1 MHNYC
6 RVGIDIGGT
15 GVKGVAITEHGK
27 ALASFDIPTSN
38 FDDNPVEILI
48 NQIKKMIDSS
58 YPLSSI
64 GIGASGPVNLKTRL
78 ISNPDTLPR
87 FTGIDLVGS
96 LSAALNVPVSIDN
109 DAIAAAYAEY
119 QWTFD
124 RKVES
129 LVMVTLGTGIGVAGL
144 RNGKPV
150 RNLKGEHPESG
161 HTPIPG
167 INHPCYCGI
176 DNCWEQAASRKGL
189 EKLQEIY
196 GNNNPLVWKEY
207 SKFLSDGL
215 FTIINGLDP
224 EVIVIGGSI
233 SQYWNNLEKMVYENL
248 GRNIYSS
255 SSLKLVP
262 STLGIFAGAFGAA
275 LIPDIA
281 QSI

>member
-1 MHNYC
+1 MHDYC

-15 GVKGVAITEHGK
+15 GVKGVAISEYGK

-48 NQIKKMIDSS
+48 NQIKKMIDSN

-64 GIGASGPVNLKTRL
+64 GIGASGPVNLETRL

-96 LSAALNVPVSIDN
+96 LSAAFNVPVSIDN

-150 RNLKGEHPESG
+150 RNLKAS
-161 HTPIPG
+161 TPKVAI
-167 INHPCYCGI
+167 
-176 DNCWEQAASRKGL
+176 RRFLGL
-189 EKLQEIY
+189 
-196 GNNNPLVWKEY
+196 
-207 SKFLSDGL
+207 
-215 FTIINGLDP
+215 IIL
-224 EVIVIGGSI
+224 VIVG
-233 SQYWNNLEKMVYENL
+233 
-248 GRNIYSS
+248 
-255 SSLKLVP
+255 
-262 STLGIFAGAFGAA
+262 
-275 LIPDIA
+275 
-281 QSI
+281 